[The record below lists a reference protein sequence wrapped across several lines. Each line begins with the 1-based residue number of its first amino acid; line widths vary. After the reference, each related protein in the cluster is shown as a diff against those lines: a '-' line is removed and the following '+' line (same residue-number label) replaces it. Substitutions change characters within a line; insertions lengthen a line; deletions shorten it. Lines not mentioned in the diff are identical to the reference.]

1 MGYKLCLNDSQVFL
15 IDNPVEQ
22 TTVKWQGTDTNAI
35 KFVLSDT
42 GLTPAQIKT
51 AFQDTTA
58 TAQITIK
65 FENDDL
71 ASSYSNYSVLASIT
85 QNMDDGKYVVTMAE
99 TSDLPTL
106 ISALQSAVN
115 SLNKTVTENKSS
127 VDTEILELKTS
138 IGTTNDT
145 VTENKE
151 SADTKFQG
159 IDKAL
164 EKVNSYLPD
173 ETPIED
179 MELADAK
186 AAQIAEC
193 KLDLEDYL
201 EANPIT
207 SSVHGDTPKQYA
219 ITSEKQ
225 AYLAQMISMATI
237 AQQMSL
243 SFTPSWNASGEAC
256 TYDWTLQELTQ
267 LAFEIEARV
276 RPLVSYQQSVESQ
289 INACESSEAVAAVVW
304 DYSTVE
310 ASQAVVVPDVSPT
323 TPTGPE
329 NTENESEPEVSGTDD
344 TDVES
349 SPTA

>member
-15 IDNPVEQ
+15 IDNPVEK

-65 FENDDL
+65 FENDDF

-115 SLNKTVTENKSS
+115 SLNRTVTENKSS
-127 VDTEILELKTS
+127 VDTEILGLKTS

-151 SADTKFQG
+151 SADTKFKG

-186 AAQIAEC
+186 AVQISEC

-289 INACESSEAVAAVVW
+289 INACENSEAVAAVVW

-310 ASQAVVVPDVSPT
+310 ASQAVVVPATPT
-323 TPTGPE
+323 TGPE
-329 NTENESEPEVSGTDD
+329 NTENESEPEVSGTDE
-344 TDVES
+344 TDAES

>member
-99 TSDLPTL
+99 TSDLPAL
-106 ISALQSAVN
+106 ISALQTAVN
-115 SLNKTVTENKSS
+115 SLNSTVTKNKSS
-127 VDTEILELKTS
+127 VDTEILGLKTS

-145 VTENKE
+145 ITENKE
-151 SADTKFQG
+151 SADTKFQN
-159 IDKAL
+159 INEAL
-164 EKVNSYLPD
+164 DRVNSYLPD

-186 AAQIAEC
+186 ATQIAEC
-193 KLDLEDYL
+193 KMDLEEFL
-201 EANPIT
+201 EEHPIT
-207 SSVHGDTPKQYA
+207 SSVHGNTPKQYA

-237 AQQMSL
+237 AQTMSL
-243 SFTPSWNASGEAC
+243 SFTPSWNASGEGC

-276 RPLVSYQQSVESQ
+276 RPLVSYQQGVESQ
-289 INACESSEAVAAVVW
+289 INACESSAAVAAVVW
-304 DYSTVE
+304 DYNTVE
-310 ASQAVVVPDVSPT
+310 ASTAVVVPDVPPVT
-323 TPTGPE
+323 TTEPE
-329 NTENESEPEVSGTDD
+329 KPEDESEPEVSGTD
-344 TDVES
+344 ES

>member
-65 FENDDL
+65 FENDDF
-71 ASSYSNYSVLASIT
+71 ASSYSNYSVLASIA
-85 QNMDDGKYVVTMAE
+85 QNMDGGKYVVTMAE

-127 VDTEILELKTS
+127 VDTEIRVLKTS

-159 IDKAL
+159 INEAL

-310 ASQAVVVPDVSPT
+310 ASQAVVVPDVPPVT
-323 TPTGPE
+323 TTDPE
-329 NTENESEPEVSGTDD
+329 KPEDESEPEVSGTD
-344 TDVES
+344 ES